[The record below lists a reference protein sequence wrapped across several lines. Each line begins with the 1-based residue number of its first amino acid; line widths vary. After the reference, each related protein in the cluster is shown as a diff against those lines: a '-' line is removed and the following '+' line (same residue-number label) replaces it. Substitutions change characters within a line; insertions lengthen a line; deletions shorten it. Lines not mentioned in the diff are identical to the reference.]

1 MDYLYA
7 PWRSAYTEGVVRSKE
22 PNVPA
27 SECVFCGK
35 LADHS
40 DEQHFVL
47 RRFGRTV
54 VLLNL
59 FPYNAGH
66 LLIMPLAHCA
76 ELEQLDAETQSE
88 MMWLVSKST
97 RILKDVLGAEGMN
110 IGLNLGKAGGAGV
123 PAHLH
128 IHVLPRW
135 TGDTNFLPTLAETK
149 QISFDLNDIYTK
161 LKPVFDELEQ

>member
-7 PWRSAYTEGVVRSKE
+7 PWRSAYTKDTRSKE

-27 SECVFCGK
+27 SECVFCSK
-35 LADHS
+35 FADGS

-66 LLIMPLAHCA
+66 LLIMPLEHCA
-76 ELEQLDAETQSE
+76 ELDDLDAETRSE
-88 MMWLVSKST
+88 LMWLMSKST
-97 RILKDVLGAEGMN
+97 RILKDVLGAEGLN
-110 IGLNLGKAGGAGV
+110 IGLNLGKAAGAGV

-135 TGDTNFLPTLAETK
+135 AGDTNFLPMLAQTK
-149 QISFDLNDIYTK
+149 QISFDLNDIYMR
-161 LKPVFDELEQ
+161 LKPAFKELEG